1 MSPHDS
7 VPSGVSSLLCTLDYP
22 TSHTVHKKSCCIG
35 PGAGNRKTG
44 KAGLPFLGGG

>member
-1 MSPHDS
+1 MYI
-7 VPSGVSSLLCTLDYP
+7 GLP
-22 TSHTVHKKSCCIG
+22 TSHTVHKKTCCIG